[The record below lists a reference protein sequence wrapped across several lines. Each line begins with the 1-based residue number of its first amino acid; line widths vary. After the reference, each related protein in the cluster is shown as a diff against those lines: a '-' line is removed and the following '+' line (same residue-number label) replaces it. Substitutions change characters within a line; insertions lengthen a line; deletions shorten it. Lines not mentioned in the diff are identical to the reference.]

1 MRTKATQFMA
11 KKGWLEVTEKNAI
24 WTNGAILVLHSPEDM
39 SIGKDENRCNKYLKL
54 GKYKY
59 ECKQFLPIVKEDYF
73 PDLDKPVNN
82 LDKKTFQKAEIK
94 REYNYIKLLKL
105 SDEKGK
111 LVMEFVSDKKSVFMD
126 YEYYCYLINEKHVWI
141 VDEWKIG
148 KKEEPILAY
157 CGGMLLALIMPIDLR
172 IEEKENENG

>member
-1 MRTKATQFMA
+1 MRTKAVQFMA
-11 KKGWLEVTEKNAI
+11 KKGWLEVTEKNII
-24 WTNGAILVLHSPEDM
+24 WTNFHILVLHNPEDM
-39 SIGKDENRCNKYLKL
+39 SIGRDEYGDNKYLKP
-54 GKYKY
+54 GKYIY
-59 ECKQFLPIVKEDYF
+59 ECKQFLPATKEDSF
-73 PDLDKPVNN
+73 PDLDKPVKN
-82 LDKKTFQKAEIK
+82 LDEKTFQKAEIK

-111 LVMEFVSDKKSVFMD
+111 LVMEFVSDGKSVFMD

-157 CGGMLLALIMPIDLR
+157 CGGMLLALIMPINLR